1 MGMKRVYSLLSFL
14 ALLLA
19 SSISN
24 AASPSDVGIVL
35 LHGKG
40 GGPTFQVLVDFAS
53 EMTGRGYKVKT
64 PKLPWS
70 GKKGKAEYT
79 GSLDDTFE
87 IIKGEIASLRQSGRE
102 KIVLVG
108 HSMGT
113 AGAIAFVSTSPSVE
127 GLIGIAP
134 GHFPGSDFHNK
145 FVFFD
150 VKRAREM
157 VFNGNGDRTLKVEDY
172 NSGGRR
178 FEMEVVAKNYLSLF
192 DPKGPMNFGSNMKKL
207 GETPLLWVA
216 PDSDPVTTQGWA
228 KDYFSMAPK
237 NPKSKYIEINA
248 EHINAPVKG
257 VEVIHKWISEL

>member
-1 MGMKRVYSLLSFL
+1 MGMKKVCSLLSFL
-14 ALLLA
+14 ALLLT

-53 EMTGRGYKVKT
+53 EMTAKGYKVT
-64 PKLPWS
+64 APKLPWS

-87 IIKGEIASLRQSGRE
+87 IIKGEIESLRQSGRK
-102 KIVLVG
+102 KIVIAG
-108 HSMGT
+108 HSMGA
-113 AGAIAFVSTSPSVE
+113 AGAVAFAAS
-127 GLIGIAP
+127 GLFVDGLVGMAP

-150 VKRAREM
+150 VKRAKQM
-157 VFNGNGDRTLKVEDY
+157 VSDGIGHQRLQVEDY

-178 FEMEVVAKNYLSLF
+178 FKMEVVAKDYLSLF
-192 DPKGPMNFGSNMKKL
+192 DPQGPMNFGSSIEKL

-216 PDSDPVTTQGWA
+216 PDSDPVTKQGWA
-228 KDYFSMAPK
+228 KEYFLMAPK
-237 NPKSKYIEINA
+237 NSRSKYIEINA
-248 EHINAPVKG
+248 EHINAPLKG
-257 VEVIHKWISEL
+257 VEVIHEWISDL